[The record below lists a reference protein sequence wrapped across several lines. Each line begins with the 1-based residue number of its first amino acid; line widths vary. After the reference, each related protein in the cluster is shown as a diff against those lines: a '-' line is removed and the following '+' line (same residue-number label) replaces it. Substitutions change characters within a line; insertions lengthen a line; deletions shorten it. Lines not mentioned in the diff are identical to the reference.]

1 MLCIVYFSSSKHA
14 KQLKMNIIHFLNI
27 LMDISHQIDVKL
39 LHFCTIFLITPSML
53 LSVAVCT
60 NQIQQK
66 FDRYCSNSLEKKKQN
81 KKINKSFGLS
91 LLHVFIYCSVVGGL
105 ELCAHAPKNKNSQN
119 NPCVW
124 PHCLCA
130 KLHIFFSCF
139 FYHHHQ
145 ISSKK

>member
-1 MLCIVYFSSSKHA
+1 
-14 KQLKMNIIHFLNI
+14 
-27 LMDISHQIDVKL
+27 MDISHQIDVKL

-66 FDRYCSNSLEKKKQN
+66 FDRNCKVTHLKN

-91 LLHVFIYCSVVGGL
+91 LLHVIMLLHYCSVVGGL

-124 PHCLCA
+124 PPHCLCA